1 MQCFISEV
9 LFNRSVPFLGM
20 KRVLLIFIAWVILE
34 KVNAILDL
42 VIIMIINGIV
52 ADIVSKIIRFVLPF
66 M

>member
-9 LFNRSVPFLGM
+9 LFNRNVLFLGM